1 MAYVSNISDVSYNH
15 FSVPFDARVRDLYV
29 DRFFYGPNITG
40 PTGPTGPQ
48 GIQGPTGPTGA
59 QGIQGNQGIP
69 GVTGPTGAQGI
80 QGVTGPTGLGGPTG
94 AQGIQGIQGPQGPQ
108 GDPGPSYINDG
119 FCVILLGDVDYLNNP
134 QQVQFNSDTATY
146 GGYNYGGLF
155 NFGSFKAK
163 IQTTGIYVISCQV
176 DYIHN
181 FNPADETVVLSI
193 RRNGSTLINVSLFYM
208 QNSNDIET
216 VTATRNVALE
226 SGDLIEAYIN
236 VPVSSNQLI
245 GTLSSFSCQRVA

>member
-15 FSVPFDARVRDLYV
+15 LNRPFNGRFNDLYV
-29 DRFFYGPNITG
+29 DGNFYGPNITG
-40 PTGPTGPQ
+40 PTGPTGPA
-48 GIQGPTGPTGA
+48 GPTGPTGA

-69 GVTGPTGAQGI
+69 GVTGPTGPQGN
-80 QGVTGPTGLGGPTG
+80 QGNPGTTGPTG
-94 AQGIQGIQGPQGPQ
+94 AQGIQGPQGPQGPQ

-119 FCVILLGDVDYLNNP
+119 FCVILLGDVDYLTNP
-134 QQVQFNSDTATY
+134 QQVQFNSDSATY

-155 NFGSFKAK
+155 DFGGFVAK
-163 IQTTGIYVISCQV
+163 IQTTGIYVLTCQV

-181 FNPADETVVLSI
+181 FNPSDETVVLSI

-216 VTATRNVALE
+216 VTATRNVALD